1 MPVRVRTGQVL
12 AHKLGVF
19 ATDSSADQAVLSST
33 FHQMWAIKFG
43 STLES
48 RVNYSPSDVFETFLR
63 PAPTDHLEQI
73 GRTLDAVRSEIML
86 HCDLGL
92 AKLYNLVNDPDVQGD
107 KDVECLR
114 DIHVGLDRAVLHA
127 YGWSDIDP
135 AHGFHIYRQMQRRTV
150 SPAARIEILDRLLDE
165 DHRRAGEQH
174 RHGDDMDFVEAIS
187 DLAGDE

>member
-92 AKLYNLVNDPDVQGD
+92 AKLYNLVNDPDLPD
-107 KDVECLR
+107 SADADVAR
-114 DIHVGLDRAVLHA
+114 MRQIHVDLDLAVMAA
-127 YGWSDIDP
+127 YGWDDVP
-135 AHGFHIYRQMQRRTV
+135 LDHGFHTYRQMTRWTV
-150 SPAARIEILDRLLDE
+150 SPAARVEILDRLLE
-165 DHRRAGEQH
+165 ENHRRAALEGDATPALDDDDAVGE
-174 RHGDDMDFVEAIS
+174 S
-187 DLAGDE
+187 